1 MLASGRLAIG
11 NRFLTV
17 YVFALYVI
25 VKRVSRIP
33 AGAEK
38 LKVTVRVPA
47 TTANMGPGFDCLG
60 MALDIW
66 NTIVVETE
74 DANAR
79 AGIVSIS
86 GEGRDSLSTGDDN
99 LVYSSF
105 RRIYDGI
112 GLPVPEVRMTC
123 ENEIPLGRGLGSS
136 AAAVAGGLLAG
147 SVLSGANLSHER
159 ILELAA
165 EIEGHPDNA
174 AAAVMGGCRIVV
186 SDGSGFLTESV
197 GVPDELKAILFVPEV
212 PMPTE
217 EARGLLPKMIDRQDA
232 VFNIGRTALLVN
244 ALASGNLRHL
254 GVATEDMLHQP
265 ARQKLFFPMKNIFR
279 AAMSAGALGVFLS
292 GAGSS
297 VLALGRDREYTIGY
311 EMADAAMKS
320 GVDGAI
326 KVTQPTALGAHVV

>member
-1 MLASGRLAIG
+1 M
-11 NRFLTV
+11 
-17 YVFALYVI
+17 
-25 VKRVSRIP
+25 
-33 AGAEK
+33 
-38 LKVTVRVPA
+38 KVTVRVPA

-66 NTIVVETE
+66 NTIVVNIDDLEAE
-74 DANAR
+74 GVGASG
-79 AGIVSIS
+79 GIVSIS
-86 GEGRDSLSTGDDN
+86 GEGSDSLSTGDNN
-99 LVYSSF
+99 LVYRCF
-105 RRIYDGI
+105 ARVFDGME
-112 GLPVPEVRMTC
+112 LPVPQVRIRC

-147 SVLSGANLSHER
+147 SALSGANLSQDR

-186 SDGSGFLTESV
+186 GDGEGFLTQV
-197 GVPDELKAILFVPEV
+197 VNVPDELKAVLFVPDV

-217 EARGLLPKMIDRQDA
+217 EARGLLPNMIDRQDA

-254 GVATEDMLHQP
+254 QVATEDMLHQP
-265 ARQKLFFPMKNIFR
+265 ARQQIFFPMKNIFR

-297 VLALGRDREYTIGY
+297 VLALARDREYTIGY

-320 GVDGAI
+320 GVEGAI
-326 KVTQPTALGAHVV
+326 KVTQPTALGAHVVP

>member
-1 MLASGRLAIG
+1 MR
-11 NRFLTV
+11 
-17 YVFALYVI
+17 
-25 VKRVSRIP
+25 
-33 AGAEK
+33 
-38 LKVTVRVPA
+38 VTVRVPA

-66 NTIVVETE
+66 NTIVVEIDGVETE
-74 DANAR
+74 DAKAG

-86 GEGRDSLSTGDDN
+86 GEGKDSLSTSDDN
-99 LVYSSF
+99 LVFSSF

-186 SDGSGFLTESV
+186 SNGGGFLTESIS
-197 GVPDELKAILFVPEV
+197 VPEELKAILFVPDV

-217 EARGLLPKMIDRQDA
+217 EARELLPKMIDRQDA

-265 ARQKLFFPMKNIFR
+265 ARQELFFPMKNIFR
-279 AAMSAGALGVFLS
+279 AAMAAGALGVFLS

-297 VLALGRDREYTIGY
+297 VLALALDREYTIGY

-326 KVTQPTALGAHVV
+326 KVTQPAALGAHIVGK

>member
-1 MLASGRLAIG
+1 MR
-11 NRFLTV
+11 
-17 YVFALYVI
+17 
-25 VKRVSRIP
+25 
-33 AGAEK
+33 
-38 LKVTVRVPA
+38 VTVRVPA

-66 NTIVVETE
+66 NTIIVETDSAE
-74 DANAR
+74 PEKVVIR
-79 AGIVSIS
+79 
-86 GEGRDSLSTGDDN
+86 GEGRDSLSTGSDN

-105 RRIYDGI
+105 QHVYDGL
-112 GLPVPEVRMTC
+112 GLSLPPVRISC
-123 ENEIPLGRGLGSS
+123 ENAIPLGRGLGSS

-147 SVLSGANLSHER
+147 SRLSGANLTSER

-186 SDGSGFLTESV
+186 NDGERLVTDTVS
-197 GVPDELKAILFVPEV
+197 VPDELKAVLFVPDV
-212 PMPTE
+212 PMATE
-217 EARGLLPKMIDRQDA
+217 EARGLLPAMIDRQDA

-244 ALASGNLRHL
+244 ALASGNLEYL
-254 GVATEDMLHQP
+254 GIATEDMLHQP
-265 ARQKLFFPMKNIFR
+265 ARQKIFFPMKNIFR

-297 VLALGRDREYTIGY
+297 VLALARDREYTIGY

-320 GVDGAI
+320 GLEGAI
-326 KVTQPTALGAHVV
+326 KVTQPTALGAHVVED

>member
-1 MLASGRLAIG
+1 
-11 NRFLTV
+11 
-17 YVFALYVI
+17 
-25 VKRVSRIP
+25 
-33 AGAEK
+33 
-38 LKVTVRVPA
+38 
-47 TTANMGPGFDCLG
+47 

-66 NTIVVETE
+66 NTIVVDTNGAEAT
-74 DANAR
+74 
-79 AGIVSIS
+79 AGNVVVS
-86 GEGRDSLSTGDDN
+86 GEGKASLSTGSDN
-99 LVYSSF
+99 LVYRCF
-105 RRIYDGI
+105 QHIYDGL
-112 GLPVPEVRMTC
+112 GVPVPPVRICC
-123 ENEIPLGRGLGSS
+123 ENNIPLGRGLGSS

-147 SVLSGANLSHER
+147 SALSGANLSQER

-197 GVPDELKAILFVPEV
+197 SVPDELRAILFVPDV
-212 PMPTE
+212 PMSTE
-217 EARGLLPKMIDRQDA
+217 EARGLLPKMIDREDA

-265 ARQKLFFPMKNIFR
+265 ARQKIFFPMKNIFR

-297 VLALGRDREYTIGY
+297 VLALARDREYTIGY

-326 KVTQPTALGAHVV
+326 KVTRPTALGAHVVCQ

>member
-1 MLASGRLAIG
+1 MTS
-11 NRFLTV
+11 TV
-17 YVFALYVI
+17 
-25 VKRVSRIP
+25 R
-33 AGAEK
+33 
-38 LKVTVRVPA
+38 VRVPA

-66 NTIVVETE
+66 NTIVVEI
-74 DANAR
+74 D
-79 AGIVSIS
+79 GIGPGAERRSIS
-86 GEGRDSLSTGDDN
+86 GEGRDSLSIGDDN
-99 LVYSSF
+99 LVYQCF
-105 RRIYDGI
+105 KRVYDGI
-112 GLPVPEVRMTC
+112 GLPAPDVRISC

-147 SVLSGANLSHER
+147 SKSSGANLSRER

-186 SDGSGFLTESV
+186 SDGGGFLTQLIN
-197 GVPDELKAILFVPEV
+197 VPNELKAVLFVPEV

-217 EARGLLPKMIDRQDA
+217 EARGLLPNMVDRQDA

-244 ALASGNLRHL
+244 ALASGNLNHL
-254 GVATEDMLHQP
+254 GIATEDMLHQP
-265 ARQKLFFPMKNIFR
+265 ARQKIFFPMKNIFR

-297 VLALGRDREYTIGY
+297 VLALARDREYTIGY

-320 GVDGAI
+320 GVEGAI
-326 KVTQPTALGAHVV
+326 KVTKPTALGAHVVEPSA

>member
-1 MLASGRLAIG
+1 MR
-11 NRFLTV
+11 
-17 YVFALYVI
+17 
-25 VKRVSRIP
+25 
-33 AGAEK
+33 
-38 LKVTVRVPA
+38 VTVRVPA

-66 NTIVVETE
+66 NTIIVETDSAE
-74 DANAR
+74 PEKVVIR
-79 AGIVSIS
+79 
-86 GEGRDSLSTGDDN
+86 GEGRDSLSTGSDN

-105 RRIYDGI
+105 QHVYDGL
-112 GLPVPEVRMTC
+112 GLSLPPVRISC
-123 ENEIPLGRGLGSS
+123 ENAIPLGRGLGSS

-147 SVLSGANLSHER
+147 SRLSGANLTSER

-186 SDGSGFLTESV
+186 SDGDRLVTDTVS
-197 GVPDELKAILFVPEV
+197 VPDELKAVLFVPDV
-212 PMPTE
+212 PMATE
-217 EARGLLPKMIDRQDA
+217 EARGLLPAMINRQDA

-244 ALASGNLRHL
+244 ALASGNLGYL
-254 GVATEDMLHQP
+254 GIATEDMLHQP
-265 ARQKLFFPMKNIFR
+265 ARQKIFFPMKNIFR

-297 VLALGRDREYTIGY
+297 VLALARDREYTIGY

-320 GVDGAI
+320 GVEGAI
-326 KVTQPTALGAHVV
+326 KVTQPTALGAHVVGQ

>member
-1 MLASGRLAIG
+1 M
-11 NRFLTV
+11 
-17 YVFALYVI
+17 
-25 VKRVSRIP
+25 
-33 AGAEK
+33 
-38 LKVTVRVPA
+38 KVTVRVPA

-66 NTIVVETE
+66 NSISVDT
-74 DANAR
+74 DAD
-79 AGIVSIS
+79 GFVIS
-86 GEGRDSLSTGDDN
+86 GEGRGSLPTDSDN
-99 LVYSSF
+99 LIYRCF
-105 RRIYDGI
+105 RRVFDGI
-112 GLPVPEVRMTC
+112 GKPVPQVGIHC

-147 SVLSGANLSHER
+147 SALSGVNLSRER

-186 SDGSGFLTESV
+186 SDGDRLVTDV
-197 GVPDELKAILFVPEV
+197 VAVPDELKAVLFVPEV

-217 EARGLLPKMIDRQDA
+217 EARGLLPSTVDRGDA

-244 ALASGNLRHL
+244 ALSSGNLEHL
-254 GVATEDMLHQP
+254 AVATEDMLHQP
-265 ARQKLFFPMKNIFR
+265 ARQQIFFPMKNIFR

-292 GAGSS
+292 GAGST
-297 VLALGRDREYTIGY
+297 VLALARDREYTIGY

-326 KVTQPTALGAHVV
+326 KVTQPTALGAHVVGR